1 MKLDTDPFLVNVI
14 DFEEKKVLVR
24 SDKATT
30 TEGENVIV
38 SDELRSQMIK
48 PRSPEVGVW
57 KENIWQRPAR
67 RAKPMSAM
75 LIKKYKRQQEL
86 RRRGN
91 A

>member
-1 MKLDTDPFLVNVI
+1 MKLDTNPFLVNVI

-30 TEGENVIV
+30 TEGENVII

-48 PRSPEVGVW
+48 LRSPEVGVW